1 MQGLNKSMNTSSF
14 FALDLK
20 DWLVVAATLLSP
32 LIAVQVTEFLA
43 RRRQVRDEQLR
54 MFRTLMATRASTLDV
69 SHVQALNSID
79 VVFSG
84 KSAKE
89 EAVRR
94 QWKQYL
100 DHLNDK
106 NYPRE
111 HWETRRKELLVE
123 LLDTMGQ
130 HLGFDFDKTHL
141 KNQSYY
147 PQGYGDLEAEQA
159 ALRRSMYEV
168 MSGERP
174 LPMWVANLP
183 PQPGGPSM
191 PPEQVDKHF
200 STDNDK

>member
-1 MQGLNKSMNTSSF
+1 MTSPTF
-14 FALDLK
+14 FAMDLK
-20 DWLVVAATLLSP
+20 DWLLVISTLLSP
-32 LIAVQVTEFLA
+32 LIAVQVTELLG

-69 SHVQALNSID
+69 AHVQALNSID

-84 KSAKE
+84 KSAE
-89 EAVRR
+89 QEAIRR

-111 HWETRRKELLVE
+111 HWDTRRKELLVE
-123 LLDTMGQ
+123 LLDTMGR

-141 KNQSYY
+141 KNQTYY
-147 PQGYGDLEAEQA
+147 PQGFGDREAEQA
-159 ALRRSMYEV
+159 ALRKSMSEV
-168 MSGERP
+168 MSGKRA

-183 PQPGGPSM
+183 TQQGGPSL
-191 PPEQVDKHF
+191 PPEVLNGDVE
-200 STDNDK
+200 